1 MPGMSQALR
10 VVAEPCRGIEVCD
23 RKRALVAINHKSPAV
38 VIASVSEIDQSVSE
52 VDHPISEIG

>member
-10 VVAEPCRGIEVCD
+10 VVAEPCRGIDVCD

-38 VIASVSEIDQSVSE
+38 VLDTNKLFFVGS
-52 VDHPISEIG
+52 